1 MARAERELVESE
13 PVESEPVHRELL
25 LWRHGIAEDRQ
36 PDRPDQER
44 ALTAEGRQRTA
55 AVAAE
60 LCRLQLHCDR
70 LLSSPLRRA
79 LQTAEIGVAAGLA
92 SALELELEDRLAPG
106 GDPRPL
112 LQAGPWRRLGLV
124 GHEPDLGELASSLL
138 GLPAGS
144 ISVRKAGIVL
154 LRLGPTGASL
164 EALIGPRLLRLRRD
178 GQRQP

>member
-1 MARAERELVESE
+1 MAKAESE
-13 PVESEPVHRELL
+13 PVEREQVEREQVERELL
-25 LWRHGIAEDRQ
+25 LWRHGIAEDRH

-44 ALTAEGRQRTA
+44 ALTAQGRQRTA

-92 SALELELEDRLAPG
+92 PALELEDLLAPG
-106 GDPRPL
+106 GDPRLL
-112 LQAGPWRRLGLV
+112 LQAGTWQRLGLV
-124 GHEPDLGELASSLL
+124 GHETDLGELASSLL
-138 GLPAGS
+138 GLPAGT
-144 ISVRKAGIVL
+144 ISLRKAGIVL

>member
-1 MARAERELVESE
+1 MAKPEPIERKPAE
-13 PVESEPVHRELL
+13 RELL
-25 LWRHGIAEDRQ
+25 LWRHGIAEDRHL
-36 PDRPDQER
+36 DRPDQER
-44 ALTAEGRQRTA
+44 ALTAEGRQRTE

-60 LCRLQLHCDR
+60 LCRLQLHCDL

-92 SALELELEDRLAPG
+92 PAVVQEIRLAPG

-112 LQAGPWRRLGLV
+112 LQAGSWRRLGLV

-138 GLPAGS
+138 GLPAGT

-154 LRLGPTGASL
+154 LRLGPSGASL

-178 GQRQP
+178 G

>member
-1 MARAERELVESE
+1 MAKPEPIERKPAE
-13 PVESEPVHRELL
+13 RELL
-25 LWRHGIAEDRQ
+25 LWRHGIAEDRHL
-36 PDRPDQER
+36 DRPDQER
-44 ALTAEGRQRTA
+44 ALTAEGRQRTE

-60 LCRLQLHCDR
+60 LCRLQLHCDL

-92 SALELELEDRLAPG
+92 PAVAQEIRLAPG

-112 LQAGPWRRLGLV
+112 LQAGSWRRLGLV

-138 GLPAGS
+138 GVPAGT

-154 LRLGPTGASL
+154 LRLGATGASL

>member
-1 MARAERELVESE
+1 MARAE
-13 PVESEPVHRELL
+13 RELL

-36 PDRPDQER
+36 RDRPDQER

-60 LCRLQLHCDR
+60 LCRLQLQCDR

-92 SALELELEDRLAPG
+92 PALVQEDFLVPG

-112 LQAGPWRRLGLV
+112 LQAGTWRRLGLV
-124 GHEPDLGELASSLL
+124 GHEPDLGELAASLL
-138 GLPAGS
+138 GLPAGT

>member
-1 MARAERELVESE
+1 MAKAKPQPGERKPVVNEPSE
-13 PVESEPVHRELL
+13 RELL
-25 LWRHGIAEDRQ
+25 LWRHGIAEDRHL
-36 PDRPDQER
+36 DRPDQER
-44 ALTAEGRQRTA
+44 ALTAEGSQRTA

-92 SALELELEDRLAPG
+92 PALVLEHCLAPG

-112 LQAGPWRRLGLV
+112 LQADSWRRLCLV

-138 GLPAGS
+138 GVPAGT
-144 ISVRKAGIVL
+144 ISLRKAGIAL
-154 LRLGPTGASL
+154 LRLGPTGANL
-164 EALIGPRLLRLRRD
+164 EALIGPRLLRLRQD

>member
-1 MARAERELVESE
+1 MAKREPAE
-13 PVESEPVHRELL
+13 RELL
-25 LWRHGIAEDRQ
+25 LWRHGIAEDRH
-36 PDRPDQER
+36 PDCPDQER

-60 LCRLQLHCDR
+60 LCRLQLRCDR

-92 SALELELEDRLAPG
+92 PDVAQEDCLAPD

-112 LQAGPWRRLGLV
+112 LQAGTWRRLGLV
-124 GHEPDLGELASSLL
+124 GHEPDLGKLASGLL
-138 GLPAGS
+138 GVPAGT

-154 LRLGPTGASL
+154 LRLGENGASL
-164 EALIGPRLLRLRRD
+164 EALIGPRLLRLLRD

>member
-92 SALELELEDRLAPG
+92 PALELEDRLAPG

-112 LQAGPWRRLGLV
+112 LLAGPWRRLGLV

-154 LRLGPTGASL
+154 LRRGPTGASL

>member
-1 MARAERELVESE
+1 M
-13 PVESEPVHRELL
+13 
-25 LWRHGIAEDRQ
+25 
-36 PDRPDQER
+36 
-44 ALTAEGRQRTA
+44 
-55 AVAAE
+55 
-60 LCRLQLHCDR
+60 CRLQLHCDR

-92 SALELELEDRLAPG
+92 PALVFVDRLAPG
-106 GDPRPL
+106 AGARPL
-112 LQAGPWRRLGLV
+112 LQAGPWQRLGLV

-138 GLPAGS
+138 GLPAGT

-178 GQRQP
+178 G

>member
-1 MARAERELVESE
+1 MAMAEREAVVCE
-13 PVESEPVHRELL
+13 PVERELL
-25 LWRHGIAEDRQ
+25 LWRHGIAEDRH

-44 ALTAEGRQRTA
+44 ALTAEGRLRTE

-60 LCRLQLHCDR
+60 LCCLQLHCDR

-79 LQTAEIGVAAGLA
+79 LQTAEIGVEAGLA
-92 SALELELEDRLAPG
+92 PAVVQEIRLAPG

-112 LQAGPWRRLGLV
+112 LKAGPWRRLCLV

-138 GLPAGS
+138 GVPVGT
-144 ISVRKAGIVL
+144 ISLRKAGIVL

-178 GQRQP
+178 G

>member
-1 MARAERELVESE
+1 MAMAEREA
-13 PVESEPVHRELL
+13 VESEPVHRELL

-92 SALELELEDRLAPG
+92 PG
-106 GDPRPL
+106 GDPTPL

-138 GLPAGS
+138 GVPAGT

>member
-1 MARAERELVESE
+1 MARAKLE
-13 PVESEPVHRELL
+13 PVESDPVQRELL
-25 LWRHGIAEDRQ
+25 LWRHGIADDRH

-44 ALTAEGRQRTA
+44 ALTAEGRQRTE

-60 LCRLQLHCDR
+60 LCRLQLHCDL

-92 SALELELEDRLAPG
+92 PALELEVRLAPG
-106 GDPRPL
+106 GDPRLL

>member
-1 MARAERELVESE
+1 MARAERVAVESE
-13 PVESEPVHRELL
+13 PVKREPVERELL
-25 LWRHGIAEDRQ
+25 LWRHGIAEDRH

-92 SALELELEDRLAPG
+92 PALELEDRLAPG

-138 GLPAGS
+138 GLPAGT

>member
-1 MARAERELVESE
+1 MAKRQPAE
-13 PVESEPVHRELL
+13 RELL
-25 LWRHGIAEDRQ
+25 LWRHGIAEDRH
-36 PDRPDQER
+36 PDCPDQER

-60 LCRLQLHCDR
+60 LCRLQLRCDR

-92 SALELELEDRLAPG
+92 GEVVQEDCLAPG

-112 LQAGPWRRLGLV
+112 LQAGTWRRLGLV
-124 GHEPDLGELASSLL
+124 GHEPDLGELASGLL
-138 GLPAGS
+138 GVPAGT

-154 LRLGPTGASL
+154 LRLGETGASL
-164 EALIGPRLLRLRRD
+164 EALIGPRLLRLLRD

>member
-1 MARAERELVESE
+1 MAMAKPELIERK
-13 PVESEPVHRELL
+13 PADRELL
-25 LWRHGIAEDRQ
+25 LWRHGIAEDRH
-36 PDRPDQER
+36 PDRPDLER

-55 AVAAE
+55 IVAAE

-92 SALELELEDRLAPG
+92 SALELEDRLVPG

-138 GLPAGS
+138 GLPAGT

-178 GQRQP
+178 GQWQP

>member
-1 MARAERELVESE
+1 MARAEREPVDSETVDSE
-13 PVESEPVHRELL
+13 PAKRELL
-25 LWRHGIAEDRQ
+25 LWRHGIAEDRH
-36 PDRPDQER
+36 PDRLDHKR
-44 ALTAEGRQRTA
+44 ALTAQGRQRTA
-55 AVAAE
+55 AAAAE

-79 LQTAEIGVAAGLA
+79 QQTAEIGVAAGLA
-92 SALELELEDRLAPG
+92 PVLELEDRLAPG
-106 GDPRPL
+106 GDPLSL
-112 LQAGPWRRLGLV
+112 LQAGPWQRLGLV

-138 GLPAGS
+138 GLPAGT
-144 ISVRKAGIVL
+144 ISLRKAGIVL

>member
-1 MARAERELVESE
+1 MARAEREPAE
-13 PVESEPVHRELL
+13 RELL
-25 LWRHGIAEDRQ
+25 LWRHGIAEDHH
-36 PDRPDQER
+36 PDLPDQER
-44 ALTAEGRQRTA
+44 ALTDEGRQRTA

-60 LCRLQLHCDR
+60 LCRLQLQCDC

-79 LQTAEIGVAAGLA
+79 LQTAEIGVEAGLA
-92 SALELELEDRLAPG
+92 PELVLEDLLVPG

-112 LQAGPWRRLGLV
+112 LQAGSWRRLCLV

-138 GLPAGS
+138 GVPAGT

-154 LRLGPTGASL
+154 LRIATTGASL

-178 GQRQP
+178 G

>member
-1 MARAERELVESE
+1 MARAEREPVKSE
-13 PVESEPVHRELL
+13 PVQRELL
-25 LWRHGIAEDRQ
+25 LWRHGIAEDRH

-44 ALTAEGRQRTA
+44 ALTADGRQRTA

-92 SALELELEDRLAPG
+92 PALVQEDCLVPG

-112 LQAGPWRRLGLV
+112 LQAGTWRRLGLV

-138 GLPAGS
+138 GVPAGT
-144 ISVRKAGIVL
+144 ISVRKAGILL